1 VKADLRSPPG
11 NRVEEKLH
19 PPVGRVHVD
28 GDEMRLR
35 APHKARFKV
44 LVEPLAQLQAEGE
57 VGDLEK
63 DGPGHSLS
71 FAGGRPSKLVHS
83 RHFPRMA
90 HRWDTRRVEDALPEV
105 RYARSGDVHLAYQV
119 LGQGDVDL
127 VFVMGW
133 LTNLETYWD
142 LPGYRRFMQRLAGFT
157 RLILFDKRGMG
168 LSDHTA
174 VGTLEERMDDVRAV
188 MDAAGSERAVLM
200 GISEGAPLSMVFA
213 ATHPERTAALI
224 FVGGEVKEILEDDWP
239 LGQETRD
246 EYEGHLQKILSG
258 EFAWGQP
265 KRVWFAPSKGNDPAV
280 MEWVGRLERTAASPA
295 AAVAFMRL
303 GSELD
308 VRHVAPSIHVPT
320 LVMHAP
326 EDPIV
331 PFAQGRWLAEQIEGA
346 RFVELAG
353 KDHVPW
359 FDVAD
364 QVVAETREFLT
375 GFREASEPE
384 QILATVLFTDIVGS
398 TERAQELGN
407 REWRSLLEQHH
418 TTVREILARYRGR
431 EIDTAGDGFL
441 ASFDGPARA
450 IRCAVAVR
458 DALAGLGIP
467 VRSGLHTGEVEVVGE
482 KLAGIAVHTGSRV
495 VAVAA
500 AGEVLVS
507 STVRDLVAGS
517 GIEFED
523 RGLHELKGLDEPRR
537 LFAVA

>member
-28 GDEMRLR
+28 GDESDSVRPTRRASKSWSSRLHSCR
-35 APHKARFKV
+35 R
-44 LVEPLAQLQAEGE
+44 GR
-57 VGDLEK
+57 VGDLEQ
-63 DGPGHSLS
+63 DGFEHSLS
-71 FAGGRPSKLVHS
+71 FAGAAPPQLIHS

-90 HRWDTRRVEDALPEV
+90 RRWDTRRVEDALPEV

-495 VAVAA
+495 AAVAA